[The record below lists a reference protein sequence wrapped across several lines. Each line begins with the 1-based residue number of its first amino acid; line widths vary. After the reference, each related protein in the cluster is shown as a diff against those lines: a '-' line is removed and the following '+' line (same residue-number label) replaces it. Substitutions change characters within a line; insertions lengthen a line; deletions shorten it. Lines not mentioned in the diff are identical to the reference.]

1 MYQQQRPPQQLQP
14 HQQQF
19 PPPMQ
24 PQPQPYG
31 YGQAPP
37 RLPLGDPNQ
46 GQAWGPY

>member
-1 MYQQQRPPQQLQP
+1 MYQQQRPQQQLQP
-14 HQQQF
+14 QQHQQF
-19 PPPMQ
+19 PPPM
-24 PQPQPYG
+24 QPQPYG